1 MGIGL
6 AHARLLDEARDN
18 RLLTWKNAA
27 LAQAHQ
33 AAVDASNAKSE
44 FLALVSHEIRQKLS
58 SLSFYYHT
66 NVRFSLYRTPMN
78 AICGMTK
85 VMKSSKLD
93 KDQAECVQIISSSTK
108 ALLRLLNDILDFS
121 KIAARKEEIR
131 VGVVPVHL
139 QERSE

>member
-1 MGIGL
+1 
-6 AHARLLDEARDN
+6 
-18 RLLTWKNAA
+18 
-27 LAQAHQ
+27 
-33 AAVDASNAKSE
+33 
-44 FLALVSHEIRQKLS
+44 
-58 SLSFYYHT
+58 
-66 NVRFSLYRTPMN
+66 MN

-131 VGVVPVHL
+131 VSVVPVYL
-139 QERSE
+139 QGRSESTDLMQLPVQKETRFDLFNCIKKVMSLMVNGINKRK